1 MKWKASELTNKGTIN
16 SGKARYTVTTNDNGF
31 KRDII
36 ATTPYAKKFPQEFHR
51 ANADFIAASPEMYKA
66 MKELRQ
72 SMSSIP
78 KEYKEAWTK
87 FINVLNK
94 VEENLIW
101 RK

>member
-1 MKWKASELTNKGTIN
+1 
-16 SGKARYTVTTNDNGF
+16 
-31 KRDII
+31 
-36 ATTPYAKKFPQEFHR
+36 
-51 ANADFIAASPEMYKA
+51 MYKA